1 MDPHLPI
8 IVTEGEI
15 DAPSLIQVGYPN
27 VWAIGGA
34 QKLDKW
40 LKEIY
45 KINPKIILALDTD
58 DAGINAK
65 MAAYNYCDIEKWK
78 RPLDFW
84 SFCISPTTGKIK
96 DINDIN
102 DINDLLVTAPNALKE
117 AINNIKNKFGGQY
130 EKNK

>member
-1 MDPHLPI
+1 MA
-8 IVTEGEI
+8 E
-15 DAPSLIQVGYPN
+15 
-27 VWAIGGA
+27 
-34 QKLDKW
+34 K
-40 LKEIY
+40 IY
-45 KINPKIILALDTD
+45 KINSKIILALDTD
-58 DAGINAK
+58 RAGTNAK

-84 SFCISPTTGKIK
+84 SFCISLTTGKIK
-96 DINDIN
+96 

>member
-15 DAPSLIQVGYPN
+15 DALSLIQVGYPN

-40 LKEIY
+40 LKKIY

-58 DAGINAK
+58 RAGINAK
-65 MAAYNYCDIEKWK
+65 MAAFNYCHIEKWK

-84 SFCISPTTGKIK
+84 SFCISLTTGKTK
-96 DINDIN
+96 

-117 AINNIKNKFGGQY
+117 AINNIKNKFGGQH
-130 EKNK
+130 EKDK